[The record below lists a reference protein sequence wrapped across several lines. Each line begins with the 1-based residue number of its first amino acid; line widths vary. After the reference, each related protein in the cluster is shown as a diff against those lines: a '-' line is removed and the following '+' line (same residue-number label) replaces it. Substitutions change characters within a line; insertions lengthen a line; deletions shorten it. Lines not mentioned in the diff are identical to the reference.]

1 MQQMPTGMHPSQMMQ
16 PQIVL
21 LKEGTDTSQG
31 KAQLISN
38 INACQ
43 AVVDVVRTT
52 LGPRGMDK
60 LIHDDK
66 GGVTISND
74 GATIMKLLQ
83 IVHPAAVTLVQIS
96 MSQDAEVGDGTTS
109 VVLLAGEFLRESK
122 PYIEEGVHPQV
133 IIKAFR
139 QAAKLATERLT
150 EIAVKLNEETPEK
163 RRDMLEKSAAT
174 SLNSKLVSGHK
185 EFFAKMVVDAVL
197 SLDPEHPNLEMIGMK
212 KVQGGALQDSVLV
225 EGVAFKK
232 CFSYA
237 GFEQMTKVFENPKI
251 CLLNVELELKAER
264 DNAEI
269 RIADVGAYQK
279 IVDAEW
285 DIIYDKLDKIAKS
298 GANIV
303 LSKLPIGDLAT
314 QYFADRGMFCAGRV
328 DHGDLIR
335 MQKAT
340 GGMIQTSCNDL
351 NPSVLGTCTHFEEK
365 QVGAERFNFFS
376 GCKAASCCTLVL
388 RGGAEQFIA
397 EAERSLHDAI
407 MNTRR
412 LLKNPS
418 VIAGGG
424 AIEMELSAY
433 LREYSRTIFGKQQL
447 LIAAFAKALEVIPR
461 QVSSNAG
468 MDPTDVLNKLRMKHA
483 QGGRWFGVDVVDGGI
498 CDTFESFVWEA
509 TVMKR
514 NALEA
519 ATEAACLI
527 LSVDET
533 VRNPS
538 SEKPDARN
546 YPGGRGMMGRGGGGR
561 GRGRGR
567 APLRQM

>member
-1 MQQMPTGMHPSQMMQ
+1 MHPGAMLQ

-66 GGVTISND
+66 GQVTISND

-109 VVLLAGEFLRESK
+109 VVLLAGEFLRECK

-133 IIKAFR
+133 IVKAFR
-139 QAAKLATERLT
+139 QASQLAVAKLEELAVRLESKDPAT
-150 EIAVKLNEETPEK
+150 

-185 EFFAKMVVDAVL
+185 EFFSKMVVDAVL
-197 SLDPEHPNLEMIGMK
+197 SLDDVQDLGMIGMK
-212 KVQGGALQDSVLV
+212 KVQGGALQDSMMV

-232 CFSYA
+232 TFSYA
-237 GFEQMTKVFENPKI
+237 GFEQMTKTFDNPKI
-251 CLLNVELELKAER
+251 VLLNVELELKAER
-264 DNAEI
+264 DNAEV
-269 RIADVGAYQK
+269 RINDVASYQK

-285 DIIYDKLDKIAKS
+285 DIIYDKLDKICKS

-303 LSKLPIGDLAT
+303 LSKLAIGDLAT

-328 DHGDLIR
+328 EFGDMQR
-335 MQKAT
+335 MQRAI
-340 GGMIQTSCNDL
+340 GAQIQTSCNDL
-351 NPSVLGTCTHFEEK
+351 NPSVLGSCEKFEER
-365 QVGAERFNFFS
+365 QVGGERFNFFS
-376 GCKAASCCTLVL
+376 GCPTTRACTLIL

-433 LREYSRTIFGKQQL
+433 LRDYSRTIFGKQQL
-447 LIAAFAKALEVIPR
+447 LIGAYAKALEVIPR

-483 QGGRWFGVDVVDGGI
+483 HGGKWYGVDVVESGI
-498 CDTFESFVWEA
+498 CDTFESYVWEA
-509 TVMKR
+509 TVMKK

-533 VRNPS
+533 VRNPG

-546 YPGGRGMMGRGGGGR
+546 YGKGMGRGRGGGR
-561 GRGRGR
+561 GRGRP
-567 APLRQM
+567 AMRQM

>member
-1 MQQMPTGMHPSQMMQ
+1 M
-16 PQIVL
+16 
-21 LKEGTDTSQG
+21 
-31 KAQLISN
+31 
-38 INACQ
+38 
-43 AVVDVVRTT
+43 
-52 LGPRGMDK
+52 
-60 LIHDDK
+60 
-66 GGVTISND
+66 
-74 GATIMKLLQ
+74 
-83 IVHPAAVTLVQIS
+83 
-96 MSQDAEVGDGTTS
+96 
-109 VVLLAGEFLRESK
+109 
-122 PYIEEGVHPQV
+122 
-133 IIKAFR
+133 
-139 QAAKLATERLT
+139 
-150 EIAVKLNEETPEK
+150 
-163 RRDMLEKSAAT
+163 
-174 SLNSKLVSGHK
+174 
-185 EFFAKMVVDAVL
+185 L
-197 SLDPEHPNLEMIGMK
+197 SLDKDAGLEMIGMK
-212 KVQGGALQDSVLV
+212 KVPGGALQDSLLV

-237 GFEQMTKVFENPKI
+237 GFEQMTKAFVDPKI
-251 CLLNVELELKAER
+251 VLLNIELELKAER

-269 RIADVGAYQK
+269 RVTDVAAYQK

-285 DIIYDKLDKIAKS
+285 DIIYDKLDKIVKS
-298 GANIV
+298 GAQIV
-303 LSKLPIGDLAT
+303 LSKLAIGDLAT
-314 QYFADRGMFCAGRV
+314 QYFADRGLFCAGRV
-328 DHGDLIR
+328 EAGDMMR
-335 MQKAT
+335 MSRAT
-340 GGMIQTSCNDL
+340 GATMQTSANDL
-351 NPSVLGTCTHFEEK
+351 NPGILGSCKKFEER
-365 QVGAERFNFFS
+365 QVGGERYNFFS
-376 GCKAASCCTLVL
+376 GCPAATTCTLVL

-433 LREYSRTIFGKQQL
+433 LRDHSRQIYGKQQL
-447 LIAAFAKALEVIPR
+447 LMAAFAKALEVIPR

-483 QGGRWFGVDVVDGGI
+483 HGGKWFGVDVVEGGV

-514 NALEA
+514 NAIEA

-546 YPGGRGMMGRGGGGR
+546 YPGMAGR
-561 GRGRGR
+561 GRGRGMGR
-567 APLRQM
+567 GALRGMRGRG

>member
-1 MQQMPTGMHPSQMMQ
+1 MHPGSMLQ

-66 GGVTISND
+66 GSVTISND

-109 VVLLAGEFLRESK
+109 VVLLAGEFLRECK
-122 PYIEEGVHPQV
+122 PYIEEGIHPQV
-133 IIKAFR
+133 IVKAFR
-139 QAAKLATERLT
+139 QASRLAVAKLEELA
-150 EIAVKLNEETPEK
+150 IKLESKDPAE

-197 SLDPEHPNLEMIGMK
+197 SLDDVQDLGMIGMK
-212 KVQGGALQDSVLV
+212 KVQGGALQDSLMV

-232 CFSYA
+232 TFSYA
-237 GFEQMTKVFENPKI
+237 GFEQMTKQFESPKI
-251 CLLNVELELKAER
+251 VLLNVELELKAER
-264 DNAEI
+264 DNAEV
-269 RIADVGAYQK
+269 RISDVAAYQK

-285 DIIYDKLDKIAKS
+285 DIIYDKLDKICKS

-303 LSKLPIGDLAT
+303 LSKLAIGDLAT

-328 DHGDLIR
+328 ELGDMMRLQRGIG
-335 MQKAT
+335 AS
-340 GGMIQTSCNDL
+340 IQTSCNDL
-351 NPSVLGTCTHFEEK
+351 NPGVLGTCGKFEER
-365 QVGAERFNFFS
+365 QVGGERFNFFS
-376 GCKAASCCTLVL
+376 GCKKAKACTLIL

-433 LREYSRTIFGKQQL
+433 LRDYSRTIYGKQQL
-447 LIAAFAKALEVIPR
+447 LIGAYAKALEVIPR
-461 QVSSNAG
+461 QVSANAG

-483 QGGRWFGVDVVDGGI
+483 HGGKWFGVDVVDSGI
-498 CDTFESFVWEA
+498 CDTFESYVWEA
-509 TVMKR
+509 TVMKK

-538 SEKPDARN
+538 SEKPNGAN
-546 YPGGRGMMGRGGGGR
+546 YGKGGGRGGPRMGGR
-561 GRGRGR
+561 GRGRGN
-567 APLRQM
+567 ALVRQ

>member
-1 MQQMPTGMHPSQMMQ
+1 MAPGNMLQ

-66 GGVTISND
+66 GSVTISND

-109 VVLLAGEFLRESK
+109 VVLLAGEFLRECK

-133 IIKAFR
+133 IVKAFR
-139 QAAKLATERLT
+139 QASKLAVERLN
-150 EIAVKLNEETPEK
+150 EISVKLDSKDEAT

-197 SLDPEHPNLEMIGMK
+197 SLDDVQDLGMIGMK
-212 KVQGGALQDSVLV
+212 KVQGGALQDSIMV

-237 GFEQMTKVFENPKI
+237 GFEQMTKHFKAPKI
-251 CLLNVELELKAER
+251 VLLNVELELKAER
-264 DNAEI
+264 DNAEV
-269 RIADVGAYQK
+269 RVSDVTAYQAV
-279 IVDAEW
+279 VDAEW
-285 DIIYDKLDKIAKS
+285 DIIYDKLAKIVAS

-303 LSKLPIGDLAT
+303 LSKLAIGDLAT
-314 QYFADRGMFCAGRV
+314 QYFADRGLFCAGRV
-328 DHGDLIR
+328 EDGDLKR
-335 MQKAT
+335 VAKAT
-340 GGMIQTSCNDL
+340 GAAVQTSCNDL
-351 NPSVLGTCTHFEEK
+351 SPGVLGACGEFEER
-365 QVGAERFNFFS
+365 QVGGERFNFFS
-376 GCKAASCCTLVL
+376 GCDKASTCTFIL

-424 AIEMELSAY
+424 AIEMELSAT
-433 LREYSRTIFGKQQL
+433 LREHSRTIYGKQQL
-447 LIAAFAKALEVIPR
+447 LIGAYAKALEVIPR

-468 MDPTDVLNKLRMKHA
+468 MDPTDILNKLRMKHA
-483 QGGRWFGVDVVDGGI
+483 HGGQWYGVDVVEGGI
-498 CDTFESFVWEA
+498 CDTLESFVWEA

-538 SEKPDARN
+538 SEKPNAGN
-546 YPGGRGMMGRGGGGR
+546 YGKGMGGR

-567 APLRQM
+567 GGGIRQIK

>member
-1 MQQMPTGMHPSQMMQ
+1 MQMAPNSMLQ
-16 PQIVL
+16 PQIIL

-31 KAQLISN
+31 KGQLISN

-60 LIHDDK
+60 LIHDDQ
-66 GGVTISND
+66 GNVTISND
-74 GATIMKLLQ
+74 GATLMKLLQ
-83 IVHPAAVTLVQIS
+83 IVHPAAVSLVQIS

-109 VVLLAGEFLRESK
+109 VVLLAGEFLREAK
-122 PYIEEGVHPQV
+122 PFVEEGVHPQI

-139 QAAKLATERLT
+139 EAVVS
-150 EIAVKLNEETPEK
+150 AVKKLDELAVHLDEK
-163 RRDMLEKSAAT
+163 DPAARRDMLEKSAAT
-174 SLNSKLVSGHK
+174 SLSSKLVSGHK

-197 SLDPEHPNLEMIGMK
+197 SLDANSDINLIGMK
-212 KVQGGALQDSVLV
+212 KVQGGALQDSIMV

-232 CFSYA
+232 TFSYA
-237 GFEQMTKVFENPKI
+237 GFEQMTKSFDDPLIV
-251 CLLNVELELKAER
+251 LLNVELELKAER
-264 DNAEI
+264 DNAEV
-269 RIADVGAYQK
+269 RISDIASYQK
-279 IVDAEW
+279 VVDAEW
-285 DIIYDKLDKIAKS
+285 DIIYDKLAKIVAS
-298 GANIV
+298 GAKIV
-303 LSKLPIGDLAT
+303 LSRLAIGDLAT
-314 QYFADRGMFCAGRV
+314 QYFADRGLFCAGRV
-328 DHGDLIR
+328 ADDDMKR
-335 MQKAT
+335 TSRAT
-340 GGMIQTSCNDL
+340 GAQVQTSCNDL
-351 NPSVLGTCTHFEEK
+351 NESVLGSCSKFEER
-365 QVGAERFNFFS
+365 QVGGERFNFFS
-376 GCKAASCCTLVL
+376 GCPNAKTCTIVL

-424 AIEMELSAY
+424 AIEMELSAH
-433 LREYSRTIFGKQQL
+433 LRLESRKIFGKSQL

-483 QGGRWFGVDVVDGGI
+483 QGQKWFGVDVVECGV

-514 NALEA
+514 NALQA
-519 ATEAACLI
+519 ACEAACLI

-533 VRNPS
+533 VKNPS
-538 SEKPDARN
+538 SERPDGAN
-546 YPGGRGMMGRGGGGR
+546 YGKGAGQKGRGALRQMGR
-561 GRGRGR
+561 GRGRR
-567 APLRQM
+567 